1 MGLLA
6 WVAWRLLGTDSIA
19 RDGSYIVLRD
29 DPDDETKRELAD
41 ELDLPAYENPVQTL
55 TELEDSPESIYV
67 WEVPEEP
74 NRNAL
79 MQAFEQNN
87 VGDMQ
92 ALHIVLTDK
101 EQLTQF
107 GPDDLRPY
115 VDASLGDTQ

>member
-6 WVAWRLLGTDSIA
+6 WVAWRLLGTDSIG
-19 RDGSYIVLRD
+19 RDGDYLVIRND
-29 DPDDETKRELAD
+29 IDDETKRELTD
-41 ELDLPAYENPVQTL
+41 ELELPAYENPVKGL
-55 TELEDSPESIYV
+55 HELEDSQEAIYV

-79 MQAFEQNN
+79 MRAFEQNN

-101 EQLTQF
+101 EELTQF

-115 VDASLGDTQ
+115 VDASIGGNE

>member
-6 WVAWRLLGTDSIA
+6 WVAWRLLGTDSLK
-19 RDGSYIVLRD
+19 RDGDYIVLRD
-29 DPDDETKRELAD
+29 DPDDETKRELTD
-41 ELDLPAYENPVQTL
+41 ELDLPAYENPVNKL
-55 TELEDSPESIYV
+55 TELEDSQEAIYV

-101 EQLTQF
+101 EQLTEF

-115 VDASLGDTQ
+115 VDASMGADE